1 MREGQGKAARI
12 PVGIFHPFCERQS
25 IFVNVTKEANVLR
38 VPSVPRGT
46 TSRVHPS
53 FTGST
58 GKADTIIG
66 AGPTSYVNGRDA
78 METSKKVKQEKKKV
92 LLMGKSG
99 AGKSSMRSII
109 FSNHVARDVRRLGAT
124 IDVDKKRV
132 KQDAFTES
140 YLTSQKSYVFS
151 DVGVLIYVFDVESS
165 DFSAHG
171 TNGSSDRDLQT
182 YAAIISALGEYSPR
196 ARIFTLV
203 HKMDLV
209 ATEYREAV
217 LNSRSIAILGKS
229 GIFKSNLG
237 IYATSIW
244 DETLYKAWGGI
255 VNSLI
260 PNLDI
265 VEDGLRDLQR
275 VTDGEEIVLFE
286 QNTFLTVT
294 RVGSNVGNEN
304 PNHDRYERLSN
315 IIKTFKNS
323 LSVYADSNSSH
334 QFDSFVV
341 KTRVFNLIIN
351 RLTYNAYVLFVFP
364 PGEAELQCAK
374 LNILAAK
381 DEFAHIESVAEGIDD
396 GLKMARGKST
406 HSREY

>member
-1 MREGQGKAARI
+1 
-12 PVGIFHPFCERQS
+12 
-25 IFVNVTKEANVLR
+25 
-38 VPSVPRGT
+38 
-46 TSRVHPS
+46 
-53 FTGST
+53 
-58 GKADTIIG
+58 
-66 AGPTSYVNGRDA
+66 
-78 METSKKVKQEKKKV
+78 METSRKVKQEKKKV

-132 KQDAFTES
+132 KFLGNLLLDIWDCGGQDAFTES

-151 DVGVLIYVFDVESS
+151 DVGMLIYVFDVESS
-165 DFSAHG
+165 DFSTHG
-171 TNGSSDRDLQT
+171 THGSSDRDLQT
-182 YAAIISALGEYSPR
+182 YASITSALGEYSPR

-217 LNSRSIAILGKS
+217 LDSRSIAILTRS
-229 GIFKSNLG
+229 GIFKSTIG

-275 VTDGEEIVLFE
+275 VTEGEEIVLFE

-294 RVGSNVGNEN
+294 RVGSDIGNEN
-304 PNHDRYERLSN
+304 PNNDRYERLSN

-334 QFDSFVV
+334 QFDSFVI

-351 RLTYNAYVLFVFP
+351 RLTYNTYVLIVFP
-364 PGEAELQCAK
+364 PGEAELQCAR
-374 LNILAAK
+374 LNTMAAK
-381 DEFAHIESVAEGIDD
+381 DEFARIESVAEGVDD
-396 GLKMARGKST
+396 GLKMGRGKSN
-406 HSREY
+406 YG

>member
-1 MREGQGKAARI
+1 
-12 PVGIFHPFCERQS
+12 
-25 IFVNVTKEANVLR
+25 
-38 VPSVPRGT
+38 
-46 TSRVHPS
+46 
-53 FTGST
+53 
-58 GKADTIIG
+58 
-66 AGPTSYVNGRDA
+66 

-109 FSNHVARDVRRLGAT
+109 FSNHVAKDVRRLGAT

-132 KQDAFTES
+132 KFLGNLLLDIWDCGGQDAFTES
-140 YLTSQKSYVFS
+140 YLTTQKSYVFG

-171 TNGSSDRDLQT
+171 TQGSSDRDLET
-182 YAAIISALGEYSPR
+182 FALIISALSEYSPR

-209 ATEYREAV
+209 ASEYRDAV
-217 LNSRSIAILGKS
+217 LDSKSAAILAQSGK
-229 GIFKSNLG
+229 FRPTVG

-260 PNLDI
+260 PNLDV

-275 VTDGEEIVLFE
+275 VTEAEEIVLFE

-294 RVGSNVGNEN
+294 RVGSEVGNDN
-304 PNHDRYERLSN
+304 PNRDRYERLSN

-323 LSVYADSNSSH
+323 LSSYTESNSSH
-334 QFDSFVV
+334 QFDCFTI
-341 KTRVFNLIIN
+341 KTRIFNLIIN
-351 RLTYNAYVLFVFP
+351 RLTYNTYVLIVFP

-374 LNILAAK
+374 LNILSAK
-381 DEFAHIESVAEGIDD
+381 DEFARIESVAEGVDD
-396 GLKMARGKST
+396 GLRLGRG
-406 HSREY
+406 R